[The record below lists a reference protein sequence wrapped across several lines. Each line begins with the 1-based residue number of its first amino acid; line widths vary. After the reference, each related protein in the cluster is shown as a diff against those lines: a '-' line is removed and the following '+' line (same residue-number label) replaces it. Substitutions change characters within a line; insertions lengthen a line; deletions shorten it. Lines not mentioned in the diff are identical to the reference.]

1 MPVMDKINAIKL
13 STKYLRRLRKSNI
26 RFSEAWLFGSY
37 VNGKQNEN
45 SDIDL
50 AIVLDDSET
59 KNFETEVRLMVI
71 RDGEET
77 LIEPHAFTKAE
88 FNLKTPFV
96 YQIIKNGE
104 RINI

>member
-1 MPVMDKINAIKL
+1 MQVVDKINAIRI
-13 STKYLRRLRKSNI
+13 STKYLQRLRESNVK
-26 RFSEAWLFGSY
+26 FSEAWLFGSY
-37 VNGKQNEN
+37 AKGKQNDN

-50 AIVLDDSET
+50 AIVLEDTEI

-77 LIEPHAFTKAE
+77 LIEPHAFTRDE
-88 FNLKTPFV
+88 FNMKIPFI
-96 YQIIKNGE
+96 YQIIENGE